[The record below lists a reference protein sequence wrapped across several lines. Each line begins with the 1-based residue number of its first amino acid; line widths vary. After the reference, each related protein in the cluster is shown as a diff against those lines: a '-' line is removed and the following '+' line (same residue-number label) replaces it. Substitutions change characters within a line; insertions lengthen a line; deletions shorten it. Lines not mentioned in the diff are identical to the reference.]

1 MPKQLTAAQVQDYAN
16 AQALRA
22 LRQSQSWQRVSAA
35 LESAQLSSE
44 LELAQIYYGQL
55 QDLIAQATVTIAVDS
70 QGGNTP

>member
-22 LRQSQSWQRVSAA
+22 LRQSPSWRRVSAA
-35 LESAQLSSE
+35 LESAQLSSD
-44 LELAQIYYGQL
+44 LELAQIYHGQL